1 MRFPNG
7 AGSITRL
14 SGNRRK
20 PYGVRVTVKWEDGK
34 QLRKYVGYYPT
45 KMEAIQALAQY
56 NMNPY
61 DIDGNAMTLLELWEH
76 WKDAEYDEGTKASQS
91 AWRSGFKHCE
101 PLHSMPI
108 RDIKVAHIKELMK
121 GKGGSTQ
128 AQIKGIMS
136 KLFKHAIEYDWVDRN
151 PAQLVSK
158 KDTKPKKPKRVFS
171 EEEINEL
178 WRRVEDDEFIETILI
193 LIYTGMRV
201 TEMLEVK
208 QENVHGDYLIGGK
221 KTEAGIDR
229 IIPIHHRIRP
239 FIEKRL
245 DGGEWLIQEDGGPLE
260 YHPYRNRF
268 MKRIK
273 NHTIHETRHTFASR
287 MHTAGVN
294 DVTLKMII
302 GHSQPDITSQVY
314 IHKQVDELLEAVERM
329 P

>member
-7 AGSITRL
+7 AGSVVKL

-20 PYGVRVTVKWEDGK
+20 PYGVRVTVGWEDGK
-34 QLRKYVGYYPT
+34 QVRKYVGYYQT
-45 KMEAIQALAQY
+45 KMEAVQALADW

-61 DIDGNAMTLLELWEH
+61 DIDGRTMTFIELWEH
-76 WKDAEYDEGTKASQS
+76 WRKNEYDEGTRASQS

-101 PLHSMPI
+101 PIHHMPI

-128 AQIKGIMS
+128 AQIKGIAS
-136 KLFKHAIEYDWVDRN
+136 KLFKYAIEYEWIDRN

-158 KDTKPKKPKRVFS
+158 KDTKPKKPKNVFT
-171 EEEINEL
+171 EAEIEEL
-178 WRRVEDDEFIETILI
+178 WRRVEDDEFIETVLI

-201 TEMLEVK
+201 TEMLEIK
-208 QENVHGDYLIGGK
+208 QENVHGNYMIGGK
-221 KTEAGIDR
+221 KTDAGIDR
-229 IIPIHHRIRP
+229 IIPLHHRIRP
-239 FIEKRL
+239 FVEKRL
-245 DGGEWLIQEDGGPLE
+245 DGGKWLIQEDGRPLE

-268 MKRIK
+268 LKRIEG
-273 NHTIHETRHTFASR
+273 HTIHETRHTFASR

-314 IHKQVDELLEAVERM
+314 IHKQVEELLEAVERM
-329 P
+329 S